1 MSYEK
6 TTGGLQLDIK
16 HYIASIRL
24 VWKSTKHP
32 DSKIEISY
40 ILFQGLRT
48 RDVLCVRKDDKTNVG
63 FEYCDQLTKPNN
75 AEACSTQPCP
85 PE

>member
-6 TTGGLQLDIK
+6 TKGGLQLDIK
-16 HYIASIRL
+16 HTQPVSDLSGKAL
-24 VWKSTKHP
+24 KHP
-32 DSKIEISY
+32 DGKIEISY